1 MSALLIGLTGGIG
14 SGKTTV
20 ANLFA
25 DRGIELIDADLIA
38 REVVAPGSDG
48 LAAIVDHFGAD
59 VLNGEGQLDRAAL
72 RQRVFNDEQELAW
85 LNALIHP
92 LVRATMV
99 ARGRQARSAYALL
112 VIPLLIENGLQSLV
126 ERVVVVDLP
135 EAEQIR
141 RTMARDDNSRSLVE
155 NIMANQASRQ
165 QRLDGADDR
174 IDNSGDLTDLTQQ
187 VDALHQQYLTLA
199 RNHDSD
205 NGI

>member
-48 LAAIVDHFGAD
+48 LAAIVDHFGSG
-59 VLNGEGQLDRAAL
+59 VLDEEGQLDRAAL
-72 RQRVFNDEQELAW
+72 RQRVFHDDQELAW

-92 LVRATMV
+92 LVRTTMV
-99 ARGRQARSAYALL
+99 ERGRQARSAYALL

-135 EAEQIR
+135 ETEQIR

-174 IDNSGDLTDLTQQ
+174 IDNSGDLADLTQQ
-187 VDALHQQYLTLA
+187 VDTLHQQYLTLA